1 MNDFRVTIRAKN
13 GKICIDAEGEVIVL
27 EDLATTCGTMQ
38 ILAGEMALKQGRS
51 LDDVKDAM
59 LDIHLAAMQKLMDD
73 QAERELWDE

>member
-13 GKICIDAEGEVIVL
+13 GKIGIDAKGEVIVL
-27 EDLATTCGTMQ
+27 EDLATTCGIMQ

>member
-1 MNDFRVTIRAKN
+1 MIFGLRFGRERQDRHRCRGRSDRPGRPCYHLRI
-13 GKICIDAEGEVIVL
+13 
-27 EDLATTCGTMQ
+27 MQ

-73 QAERELWDE
+73 QAERKLWDE

>member
-13 GKICIDAEGEVIVL
+13 GKIGIDAEGEVIVL
-27 EDLATTCGTMQ
+27 EDLATTCGIMQ
-38 ILAGEMALKQGRS
+38 ILAGEMALKQGS

-73 QAERELWDE
+73 QAERKLWDE